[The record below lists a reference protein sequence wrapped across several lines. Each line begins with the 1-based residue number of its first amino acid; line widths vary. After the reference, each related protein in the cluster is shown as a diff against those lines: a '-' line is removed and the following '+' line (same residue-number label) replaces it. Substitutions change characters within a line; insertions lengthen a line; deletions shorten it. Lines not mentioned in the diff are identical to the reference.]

1 MLVFRVYSTKQLV
14 IMLRLLVKS
23 TLRLLSR
30 NKGMSI
36 LKITGLAV
44 GSAVFLLTTHFC
56 LDEIHYDDFHPEAD
70 LIYRY
75 VHRVKSDEDMQ
86 NFALTNALTGSA
98 LKERYPEV
106 LDFCRMVVPP
116 LSVRNPLTDIAFNE
130 RHFAFAD
137 SNFLSMFSFPLANDN
152 PKALTRPL
160 SVVLTPSMAKKYFGE
175 QDAVGKTLV
184 VAGEL
189 EFIVTGVFSQD
200 FRLSHFNFDFVASF
214 SSLDVFRNNPRLASQ
229 IPASQNLDKKGFNA
243 FYTYLKLAP
252 GSAAELEAKLP
263 AFIEDF
269 RGKGRSERLKP
280 TLQTM
285 RSIHLESNLLY
296 EINQNGS
303 TLLVYVYFFVGTLVL
318 LVACINYVNMSTAEL
333 LNRAKGIG
341 LKKILGVTRSTLI
354 VNHLGETAVI
364 TALSLAAGAGLVV
377 IATPG
382 FNTMV
387 NRNIAFLDGT
397 GWQLLGGIFLL
408 TVLLAGLYPSFVIAR
423 ARGLEAFRG
432 TIHVSRASRILRN
445 GLVFFQLLVSFCLV
459 TISLLIYF
467 QLDLLLHK
475 DPGFDSGQVITINA
489 VAVSAEQRISFKE
502 KLTTLNGVEEVG
514 MCSVPPGESLF
525 SYGLTLPEHQGDED
539 KRVLVYQS
547 YVDANYLKALGV
559 ALDSGRMFDP
569 TNGADST
576 QYMVINRAM
585 VEAMGPAVL
594 SRTIDLPGLVG
605 DKSKKSVIGVIDNF
619 SFASFHRP
627 IDPLMLEY
635 NPRQCR
641 YYLVRFSGD
650 GAAEAMKN
658 IQKAW
663 SENLPTLPLD
673 YDFIDQ
679 RFARFYDAEQRQ
691 KSIIASFAVL
701 AIGLAALGIFG
712 TTLFVVRRRTKEVGI
727 RKMLGSARLDLFTLL
742 ARPLFLLVIV
752 ASIAGVPPAL
762 YFGTR
767 WLEQYPFKI
776 YFSPLLFLT
785 AFGVMLVIV
794 TGTIVYHFVKVTH
807 VNPVEVL
814 RNES

>member
-1 MLVFRVYSTKQLV
+1 MLH
-14 IMLRLLVKS
+14 LLIKS

-30 NKGMSI
+30 NVGMSV

-56 LDEIHYDDFHPEAD
+56 LDEIHYDNFHPDAD

-86 NFALTNALTGSA
+86 SFAMTNALTGSA

-106 LDFCRMVVPP
+106 HDFCRMVVPP
-116 LSVRNPLTDIAFNE
+116 LSVRNPRTDIGFNE

-137 SNFLSMFSFPLANDN
+137 SNFLSMFHFPLSNGN
-152 PKALTRPL
+152 RQALREPL
-160 SVVLTPSMAKKYFGE
+160 SVVLTPSMAKKYFGDE
-175 QDAVGKTLV
+175 DPVGKTLI

-189 EFIVTGVFSQD
+189 EFIVRGVFQED
-200 FRLSHFNFDFVASF
+200 FRMSHFNFDFVASF
-214 SSLDVFRNNPRLASQ
+214 SSLDVFKNNPRIANQ
-229 IPASQNLDKKGFNA
+229 IPASLNLEKKGFNA

-280 TLQTM
+280 TLQSM

-296 EINQNGS
+296 EIDLNGS
-303 TLLVYVYFFVGTLVL
+303 TLLVYVYFFVGALVL
-318 LVACINYVNMSTAEL
+318 LVACINYVNISTAEL

-341 LKKILGVTRSTLI
+341 LKKILGVTRSSLI
-354 VNHLGETAVI
+354 VNHLGETGVI
-364 TALSLAAGAGLVV
+364 TALSLGVGASLVI
-377 IATPG
+377 IASPL

-387 NRNIAFLDGT
+387 NRNILFLDST
-397 GWQLLGGIFLL
+397 GWLLLAGIFFV

-432 TIHVSRASRILRN
+432 TIHVSRASLILRN
-445 GLVFFQLLVSFCLV
+445 ALVFFQLLVSFCLV

-475 DPGFDSGQVITINA
+475 DPGFDSDQVIAVNA
-489 VAVSAEQRISFKE
+489 VAVTAEQRILFKE
-502 KLTTLNGVEEVG
+502 KLITLNGVEEVG
-514 MCSVPPGESLF
+514 MCSTPPGEALF

-547 YVDANYLKALGV
+547 YIDANYLKALGV

-576 QYMVINRAM
+576 QYIVINSAM
-585 VEAMGPAVL
+585 VDAMGPAVQT
-594 SRTIDLPGLVG
+594 RTLNLPGLVG
-605 DKSKKSVIGVIDNF
+605 DPSKKSVIGVFNNF
-619 SFASFHRP
+619 SFASFHRA

-641 YYLVRFSGD
+641 YYLIRFRGD
-650 GAAEAMKN
+650 GAAEVVKA

-663 SENLPTLPLD
+663 RENLPTLPLD
-673 YDFIDQ
+673 YEFIDQ
-679 RFARFYDAEQRQ
+679 RFARFYDAEQCQ

-742 ARPLFLLVIV
+742 ARPLLLLVAV

-762 YFGTR
+762 YFGAR
-767 WLEQYPFKI
+767 WLEQYPYKI

-794 TGTIVYHFVKVTH
+794 MGTIVYHFVKVTR

-814 RNES
+814 RNDS